1 MKKYLIYVF
10 CLLVNVAF
18 AQDKSIKTYD
28 LNGVKFSVNKDYWLK
43 IDCVKSMPSN
53 QFMIIEMRKLDYP
66 YNDHIEFSS
75 IFYTRAFQSNDLIK
89 SGHQI
94 NKGSYLFRVILA
106 VKNEDGGS
114 ELYKVLKLDE
124 RLVKL

>member
-1 MKKYLIYVF
+1 MKKYLIFVF
-10 CLLVNVAF
+10 CLLANIGF
-18 AQDKSIKTYD
+18 AQDKSIKTYL
-28 LNGVKFSVNKDYWLK
+28 LNGVKFSVNKNYWLD
-43 IDCVKSMPSN
+43 INCVKSMPSK

-66 YNDHIEFSS
+66 YNDQIEFSS
-75 IFYTRAFQSNDLIK
+75 IFYTRTFQSNELVK

-114 ELYKVLKLDE
+114 ELYKVIKLDE
-124 RLVKL
+124 RLEAL

>member
-1 MKKYLIYVF
+1 MKKYLIFVTF
-10 CLLVNVAF
+10 LLLNIAF
-18 AQDKSIKTYD
+18 GQDKSIKTYD

-43 IDCVKSMPSN
+43 IDALKSMPRN

-75 IFYTRAFQSNDLIK
+75 IFYTRAFESNELVK

-106 VKNEDGGS
+106 VKNDDGGS
-114 ELYKVLKLDE
+114 ELYKVIKLNE
-124 RLVKL
+124 RLVAL

>member
-10 CLLVNVAF
+10 CLLTSIGF
-18 AQDKSIKTYD
+18 AQDKSIKNYD
-28 LNGVKFSVNKDYWLK
+28 LNGVKFSVTKNYWLN

-75 IFYTRAFQSNDLIK
+75 TFYTRAFESNELVK
-89 SGHQI
+89 SEHQI
-94 NKGSYLFRVILA
+94 SKGSYLFRVILA
-106 VKNEDGGS
+106 VKNEEGGG

-124 RLVKL
+124 RLVAL

>member
-1 MKKYLIYVF
+1 MKKYLIFVTF
-10 CLLVNVAF
+10 LLLNIAF
-18 AQDKSIKTYD
+18 GQDKSIKTYD

-43 IDCVKSMPSN
+43 IDALKSMPRN

-75 IFYTRAFQSNDLIK
+75 IFYTRAFESNELVK

-106 VKNEDGGS
+106 VKNDDGGS
-114 ELYKVLKLDE
+114 ELYKVIKLHE
-124 RLVKL
+124 RLVAL

>member
-1 MKKYLIYVF
+1 MKKYLIFVF
-10 CLLVNVAF
+10 CLLVSIGF
-18 AQDKSIKTYD
+18 AQDKSIKIYN
-28 LNGVKFSVNKDYWLK
+28 LNGIKFSVTKDYWLN
-43 IDCVKSMPSN
+43 IDGVKSMPSN
-53 QFMIIEMRKLDYP
+53 QFMIVEMRKLDYP

-75 IFYTRAFQSNDLIK
+75 IFYTRAFKSNDLVK

-106 VKNEDGGS
+106 IKNEDGGS

-124 RLVKL
+124 RLVAL

>member
-1 MKKYLIYVF
+1 MKKYLIFVF
-10 CLLVNVAF
+10 CLLANIGF
-18 AQDKSIKTYD
+18 AQDKSIKTYL
-28 LNGVKFSVNKDYWLK
+28 LNGVKFSVNKNYWLN
-43 IDCVKSMPSN
+43 IECAKSMASN

-75 IFYTRAFQSNDLIK
+75 TFYTRAFESNELVK

-114 ELYKVLKLDE
+114 ELYKVVKLDE
-124 RLVKL
+124 RLVAL

>member
-1 MKKYLIYVF
+1 MKKYLIFAF
-10 CLLVNVAF
+10 CLITSIGL

-28 LNGVKFSVNKDYWLK
+28 LNGVKFSVTKDYWLN
-43 IDCVKSMPSN
+43 IDGVRSMPSN
-53 QFMIIEMRKLDYP
+53 QFMIVEMRKLDYP

-75 IFYTRAFQSNDLIK
+75 IFYTRAFKSNDLIK

>member
-1 MKKYLIYVF
+1 MKKYLIYVC
-10 CLLVNVAF
+10 CLFASIGF
-18 AQDKSIKTYD
+18 AQDKSIKIYN
-28 LNGVKFSVNKDYWLK
+28 LNGIKFSVTKDYWLN
-43 IDCVKSMPSN
+43 IDGVKSMPSN
-53 QFMIIEMRKLDYP
+53 QFMIVEMRKLDYT

-75 IFYTRAFQSNDLIK
+75 IFYTRAFQSNNLVK

-114 ELYKVLKLDE
+114 EFYKVLKLDE
-124 RLVKL
+124 RLVAL

>member
-1 MKKYLIYVF
+1 MKKYLIF
-10 CLLVNVAF
+10 AICLITSIGL

-28 LNGVKFSVNKDYWLK
+28 LNGVKFSVTKDYWLK
-43 IDCVKSMPSN
+43 IDGVKSLPSN

-75 IFYTRAFQSNDLIK
+75 IFYTRAFQSNDMVK

-106 VKNEDGGS
+106 IKNEDGGS

-124 RLVKL
+124 RLVAL

>member
-1 MKKYLIYVF
+1 MKKYLIFAF
-10 CLLVNVAF
+10 CLITSIGL

-28 LNGVKFSVNKDYWLK
+28 LNGVKFSVTKDYWLN
-43 IDCVKSMPSN
+43 IDGIKLMPSN
-53 QFMIIEMRKLDYP
+53 QFMIVEMRKLDYP

-75 IFYTRAFQSNDLIK
+75 IFYTRAFKSNDLVK

-106 VKNEDGGS
+106 IKNEDGGS

-124 RLVKL
+124 RLVAL

>member
-1 MKKYLIYVF
+1 MKKYFIYVF
-10 CLLVNVAF
+10 FLLASIGF

-43 IDCVKSMPSN
+43 IDGVKSMPSN

-66 YNDHIEFSS
+66 YNDQIEFTS
-75 IFYTRAFQSNDLIK
+75 ILYTRTFQSNELVK

-106 VKNEDGGS
+106 IKNEEGGG

-124 RLVKL
+124 RLVAL

>member
-1 MKKYLIYVF
+1 MKKYLIYVC
-10 CLLVNVAF
+10 CLFASIGF
-18 AQDKSIKTYD
+18 AQDKSIKIYN
-28 LNGVKFSVNKDYWLK
+28 LNGIKFSVTKDYWLNF
-43 IDCVKSMPSN
+43 DGVKSMPSN
-53 QFMIIEMRKLDYP
+53 QFMIVEMRKLDYP

-75 IFYTRAFQSNDLIK
+75 IFYTRAFQSNNLVK

-114 ELYKVLKLDE
+114 EFYKVLKLDE
-124 RLVKL
+124 RLVAL

>member
-1 MKKYLIYVF
+1 MKKYLIFAF
-10 CLLVNVAF
+10 CLITSIGL
-18 AQDKSIKTYD
+18 AQDKSMKYYD
-28 LNGVKFSVNKDYWLK
+28 LNGIKFSVTKDYWLK
-43 IDCVKSMPSN
+43 IDGVKSMLSN
-53 QFMIIEMRKLDYP
+53 QFMIVEMRKLDYP

-75 IFYTRAFQSNDLIK
+75 IFYTRGFQSNDLVK

-124 RLVKL
+124 RLVAL

>member
-1 MKKYLIYVF
+1 MKKYLIFAF
-10 CLLVNVAF
+10 CLITSIGL

-28 LNGVKFSVNKDYWLK
+28 LNGLKFSVNKDYWLN
-43 IDCVKSMPSN
+43 IDGVKSMPSN
-53 QFMIIEMRKLDYP
+53 QFMIVEMRKLDYP

-75 IFYTRAFQSNDLIK
+75 IFYTRAFKSNDLVK

-94 NKGSYLFRVILA
+94 NKGSYLFRVILDI
-106 VKNEDGGS
+106 KNEDGGS

-124 RLVKL
+124 RLVAL

>member
-1 MKKYLIYVF
+1 MKKYLIYVC
-10 CLLVNVAF
+10 CLFASIGF
-18 AQDKSIKTYD
+18 AQDKSIKIYD
-28 LNGVKFSVNKDYWLK
+28 LNGIKFSVTKDYWLN
-43 IDCVKSMPSN
+43 IDGVKSMPSN
-53 QFMIIEMRKLDYP
+53 QFMIVEMRKLDYP

-75 IFYTRAFQSNDLIK
+75 IFYTRAFQSNNLVK

-106 VKNEDGGS
+106 IQNEDGGS

-124 RLVKL
+124 RLVAL

>member
-1 MKKYLIYVF
+1 MKKYLIYVC
-10 CLLVNVAF
+10 CLFASIGF
-18 AQDKSIKTYD
+18 AQDKSIKIYN
-28 LNGVKFSVNKDYWLK
+28 LNGIKFSVTKDYWLN
-43 IDCVKSMPSN
+43 IDGVKSMPSN
-53 QFMIIEMRKLDYP
+53 QFMIIEMWKLDYP

-106 VKNEDGGS
+106 LKNEYGGS

-124 RLVKL
+124 RLVAL

>member
-1 MKKYLIYVF
+1 MKKYLIYVC
-10 CLLVNVAF
+10 CLFASIGF
-18 AQDKSIKTYD
+18 AQDKSIKIYD
-28 LNGVKFSVNKDYWLK
+28 LNGIKFSVTKDYWLN
-43 IDCVKSMPSN
+43 IDGVKSMPSN
-53 QFMIIEMRKLDYP
+53 QFMIVEMRKLDYP

-75 IFYTRAFQSNDLIK
+75 IFYTRAFQSNNLVK

-114 ELYKVLKLDE
+114 EFYKVLKLDE
-124 RLVKL
+124 RLVAL

>member
-1 MKKYLIYVF
+1 MKKYLIFAF
-10 CLLVNVAF
+10 CLITSIGF
-18 AQDKSIKTYD
+18 AQDKSIKNYD
-28 LNGVKFSVNKDYWLK
+28 LNGVKFSVTKDYWLN
-43 IDCVKSMPSN
+43 IDGVKSMPSN
-53 QFMIIEMRKLDYP
+53 QFMIVEMRKLDYP

-75 IFYTRAFQSNDLIK
+75 ICYTRAFQSNDLVK

-106 VKNEDGGS
+106 IKNEDGGS

-124 RLVKL
+124 RLVAL

>member
-1 MKKYLIYVF
+1 MKKYFIYVF
-10 CLLVNVAF
+10 CLLASIGF

-43 IDCVKSMPSN
+43 IDGVKSMPSN

-66 YNDHIEFSS
+66 YNDQIEFTS
-75 IFYTRAFQSNDLIK
+75 ILYTRTFQSNELVK

-106 VKNEDGGS
+106 IKNEEGGG

-124 RLVKL
+124 RLVAL

>member
-1 MKKYLIYVF
+1 MKKYLIYAC
-10 CLLVNVAF
+10 CLLASIGF
-18 AQDKSIKTYD
+18 AQAKSIKTYD

-75 IFYTRAFQSNDLIK
+75 IFYTRAFESNDLIK

-106 VKNEDGGS
+106 LKNEDGGS

-124 RLVKL
+124 RLVAL

>member
-1 MKKYLIYVF
+1 MFASIG
-10 CLLVNVAF
+10 F
-18 AQDKSIKTYD
+18 AQDKSIKIYD
-28 LNGVKFSVNKDYWLK
+28 LNGIKFSVTKDYWLN
-43 IDCVKSMPSN
+43 IDGVKSMPSN
-53 QFMIIEMRKLDYP
+53 QFMIVEMRKLDYP

-75 IFYTRAFQSNDLIK
+75 IFYTRAFQSNNLVK

-114 ELYKVLKLDE
+114 EFYKVLKLDE
-124 RLVKL
+124 RLVAL

>member
-1 MKKYLIYVF
+1 MKKYFIYVF
-10 CLLVNVAF
+10 FLLASIGF

-43 IDCVKSMPSN
+43 IDGVKSMPSN

-66 YNDHIEFSS
+66 YNDQIEFTS
-75 IFYTRAFQSNDLIK
+75 IFYTRTFQSNELVK

-114 ELYKVLKLDE
+114 ELYKVVKLDE
-124 RLVKL
+124 RLVAL

>member
-1 MKKYLIYVF
+1 MKKYLIYVC
-10 CLLVNVAF
+10 CLFASIGF
-18 AQDKSIKTYD
+18 AQDKSIKIYN
-28 LNGVKFSVNKDYWLK
+28 LNGIKFSVTKDYWLN
-43 IDCVKSMPSN
+43 IDGVKSMPSN
-53 QFMIIEMRKLDYP
+53 QFMIVEMRKLDYP

-75 IFYTRAFQSNDLIK
+75 IFYTRAFQSNNLVK

-114 ELYKVLKLDE
+114 EFYKVLKLDE
-124 RLVKL
+124 RLVAL

>member
-1 MKKYLIYVF
+1 MKKYFIYAF
-10 CLLVNVAF
+10 CLLASIGF

-43 IDCVKSMPSN
+43 IDGVKSMPSN

-66 YNDHIEFSS
+66 YNDQIEFTS
-75 IFYTRAFQSNDLIK
+75 IFYTRTFQSNELVK

-114 ELYKVLKLDE
+114 ELYKLVKLDE
-124 RLVKL
+124 RLVAL